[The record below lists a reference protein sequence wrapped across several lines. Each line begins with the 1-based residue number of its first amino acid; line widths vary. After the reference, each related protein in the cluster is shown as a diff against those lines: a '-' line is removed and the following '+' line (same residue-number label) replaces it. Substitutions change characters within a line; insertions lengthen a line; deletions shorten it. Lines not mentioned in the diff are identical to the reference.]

1 MKSKQEFINILL
13 VSLDEK
19 FSKKVALQLGD
30 KLSMFFA
37 DCKDMI
43 EYDLINPKEVLEKC
57 GIEYFK
63 KRERAV
69 VKNCSE
75 YYNNILSIDASLY
88 IEYIDFFDKT
98 FVIYLKLDKENVSKV
113 VDKISFDKYDEFLKT
128 NSEIVVELSNKK
140 TADAVKKIINLMGEK
155 L

>member
-1 MKSKQEFINILL
+1 MKMILQKKGKNDENFIWKYNRCHRR
-13 VSLDEK
+13 K
-19 FSKKVALQLGD
+19 FSPFKKQ
-30 KLSMFFA
+30 S
-37 DCKDMI
+37 
-43 EYDLINPKEVLEKC
+43 KEVLEKC

-63 KRERAV
+63 KRERTV

-155 L
+155 LWI